1 MGCVPTRPVVI
12 QAFTGPSV
20 VGMSG
25 SMVILV
31 ALVAAEWL
39 LGGE

>member
-1 MGCVPTRPVVI
+1 VI

-25 SMVILV
+25 SMVMLV
-31 ALVAAEWL
+31 VLVAAEWL